1 MIPKEI
7 IFIFINFLVGFM
19 SDIVLNDLSS
29 HYGFI
34 TSLQSY
40 FSQQSILL
48 CAFYAGITIVIGLLL
63 AMVISNMLFG
73 FYSPNNFYKLIKFS
87 IVVFCL
93 GYILDIII
101 ERQHVFGSRLNHYY
115 QQVGA
120 GLWGALAFVF
130 AVLISYFIQKYIIPL
145 L

>member
-7 IFIFINFLVGFM
+7 VFILINFLVSFI
-19 SDIVLNDLSS
+19 SDIVLNDLST
-29 HYGFI
+29 HYGYI

-48 CAFYAGITIVIGLLL
+48 CAFFAGITIVIGLLI
-63 AMVISNMLFG
+63 AMVISNILFG
-73 FYSPNNFYKLIKFS
+73 FYTPNNIYKLIKFS

-93 GYILDIII
+93 GYILDIVI
-101 ERQHVFGSRLNHYY
+101 EELNIFGNRLNDYY
-115 QQVGA
+115 EQVGA
-120 GLWGALAFVF
+120 GFWGALAFLF